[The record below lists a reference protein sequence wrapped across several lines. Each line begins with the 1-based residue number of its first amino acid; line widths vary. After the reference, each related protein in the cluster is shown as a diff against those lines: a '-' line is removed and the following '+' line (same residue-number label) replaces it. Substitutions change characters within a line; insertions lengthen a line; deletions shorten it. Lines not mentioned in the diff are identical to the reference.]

1 MTAKWSEVVSGAP
14 RRWNPTTGRVEGNI
28 AMQAVANATHANV
41 DLATAVAT
49 RAEKILR
56 ESTYPAL
63 WNLRCQQTDGA
74 LILRGR
80 VPLFY
85 LKQLA
90 QVLVAKAVDGPILN
104 EIEVVDPNAATIA
117 L

>member
-1 MTAKWSEVVSGAP
+1 
-14 RRWNPTTGRVEGNI
+14 
-28 AMQAVANATHANV
+28 MQAVAQFADYSASGTPAAPA
-41 DLATAVAT
+41 L
-49 RAEKILR
+49 RAEEALR
-56 ESTYPAL
+56 GSTYPAL
-63 WNLRCQQTDGA
+63 WNLHCQQTNGA

-90 QVLVAKAVDGPILN
+90 QMLVAKVLKHGQILN
-104 EIEVVDPNAATIA
+104 EIEVVDPCAATTS

>member
-1 MTAKWSEVVSGAP
+1 M
-14 RRWNPTTGRVEGNI
+14 R
-28 AMQAVANATHANV
+28 AVAEFADYSAGRTPGAAA
-41 DLATAVAT
+41 L
-49 RAEKILR
+49 RAEEALR
-56 ESTYPAL
+56 GSTYPAL
-63 WNLRCQQTDGA
+63 WNLHCQQTDGA

-90 QVLVAKAVDGPILN
+90 QVLVAKALSGGQILN
-104 EIEVVDPNAATIA
+104 EIEVVDPCAATPT

>member
-1 MTAKWSEVVSGAP
+1 M
-14 RRWNPTTGRVEGNI
+14 
-28 AMQAVANATHANV
+28 H
-41 DLATAVAT
+41 
-49 RAEKILR
+49 
-56 ESTYPAL
+56 
-63 WNLRCQQTDGA
+63 CQQTDGA

-90 QVLVAKAVDGPILN
+90 QMLVAKVLNGGQILN
-104 EIEVVDPNAATIA
+104 EIEIVDPRAATPT